1 MNCGNK
7 LVIPSSK
14 FLNVTNLKKRFAKIN
29 LGTVPD
35 NRFGI
40 LFEEECKDTGV
51 PEAFDPKAVTSG
63 NGTFQQSEK
72 KAERF
77 RSALSFRRQPALRC
91 LMRRQ
96 PRRQDI

>member
-1 MNCGNK
+1 VREKFALFSNELWK
-7 LVIPSSK
+7 QVSYTFIQIPK
-14 FLNVTNLKKRFAKIN
+14 RDKPKKRFAKIN

-63 NGTFQQSEK
+63 NGT
-72 KAERF
+72 
-77 RSALSFRRQPALRC
+77 LRRYRLGWPNV
-91 LMRRQ
+91 
-96 PRRQDI
+96 